1 VDNPTTQDER
11 GPLADLPSKLRD
23 SAGLLAAFDQAGREA
38 MWRHKR
44 LGVPVSLW
52 EDGRVVEI
60 AAEDIP
66 EEWCSRPTRLAFPW

>member
-1 VDNPTTQDER
+1 MEDKRDLAGKSAARAALLVDHAGER
-11 GPLADLPSKLRD
+11 
-23 SAGLLAAFDQAGREA
+23 AAFDQAGREA